1 MKKLLLLALLSQLAA
16 CNLLDENKN
25 TAGPSVSNLTEDSAD
40 IRVAKFSP
48 EGDIW
53 LSVND
58 NSNPVISIFKQQ
70 NGEWQKQENDIATTH
85 PVTVIAF
92 VRGRSD
98 IDDGALLTL
107 TAADYGSSDLAFL
120 SSDLSDLQSNLQPQ
134 AYSDIKYQLGNE
146 RIYQIG
152 RYHLDYIASVSYEN
166 LSATVGYQYSVN
178 DDGLTGA
185 NPYTV
190 IEKANDNAYLIRYG
204 STSIWQINPQASIEE
219 DFKLAE
225 IDLSD
230 FADADGKPEMADAVL
245 VGDVLY
251 VILQRLEYYNAIR
264 KGLLIAIDTTDNSII
279 DLDNTAEG
287 TNGLELLVTNPENIQ
302 YVNNKL
308 LINAIG
314 RYAAQ
319 DGSRDA
325 EYTGGVQTIN
335 PQTLNQ
341 TLIFANNASTGQTS
355 SCSVYDDKMLLNQY
369 FAYGE
374 NKITLVENISI

>member
-70 NGEWQKQENDIATTH
+70 NGEWQKQETDIATTH
-85 PVTVIAF
+85 PVTEIAF

-98 IDDGALLTL
+98 LNDGALLTL

-120 SSDLSDLQSNLQPQ
+120 SSDLSDLQSNLQPK

-146 RIYQIG
+146 RVYQIG
-152 RYHLDYIASVSYEN
+152 RFDLDYIASVSYDD
-166 LSATVGYQYSVN
+166 LIATVSYQYSVN

-190 IEKANDNAYLIRYG
+190 IEKANNNAYLIRYG
-204 STSIWQINPQASIEE
+204 STSIWQINPQASAEE

-230 FADADGKPEMADAVL
+230 FADADGTPEMADAVL

-251 VILQRLEYYNAIR
+251 VILQRLEYYDAIH

-308 LINAIG
+308 LINAVG
-314 RYAAQ
+314 RYAAW

-325 EYTGGVQTIN
+325 EYTGGVETIN
-335 PQTLNQ
+335 PQTLDQ

-355 SCSVYDDKMLLNQY
+355 SCSVYGDKMLLNQY
-369 FAYGE
+369 FSYGS
-374 NKITLVENISI
+374 NKVTLVENINI